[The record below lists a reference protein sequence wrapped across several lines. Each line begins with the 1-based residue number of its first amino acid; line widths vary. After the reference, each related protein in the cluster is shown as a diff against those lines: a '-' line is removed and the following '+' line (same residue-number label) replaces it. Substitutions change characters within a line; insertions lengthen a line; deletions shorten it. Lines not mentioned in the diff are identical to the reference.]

1 MSRKIFAAAALAL
14 ATFAGVAAYVA
25 ADSPAETPLPGVP
38 AGAVKLD
45 MTERTGHRK
54 FRVDPAFVRGA
65 QMPADNPAV
74 ATYHYRAEVYDAREP
89 GTPIF
94 VKTEGPF
101 PSAFTP
107 GARLQ
112 VNRAVDF
119 NIGPLPPRPEPY
131 TVRVY
136 LMNGSKAAEPIHG
149 GPNER
154 NYGYREDRKVFV
166 R

>member
-54 FRVDPAFVRGA
+54 FRVDPAFVAPKTGDLLTSPLPGHINFRVITDILRGA

-119 NIGPLPPRPEPY
+119 NIGPLPPRPEP
-131 TVRVY
+131 
-136 LMNGSKAAEPIHG
+136 
-149 GPNER
+149 
-154 NYGYREDRKVFV
+154 
-166 R
+166 